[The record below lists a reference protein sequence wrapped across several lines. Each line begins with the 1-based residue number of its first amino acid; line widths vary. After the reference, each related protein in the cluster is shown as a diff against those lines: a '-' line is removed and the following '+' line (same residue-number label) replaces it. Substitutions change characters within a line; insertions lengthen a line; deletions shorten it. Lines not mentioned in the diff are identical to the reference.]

1 MESEIYSPLEM
12 ELRKLDLNEKE
23 ARVYLASLELGHAS
37 VQKISKKAG
46 LSRPTAYRALESL
59 QQKGMVRKIKQ
70 NFIADSPDEI
80 LGMLRAEKRKIEEQ
94 EREYLRI
101 ISLLKSKY
109 YLSGKNEIKTLS
121 ENEGEKFL
129 LEDLPLTH
137 AKEIVLIFPEGR
149 EINNAIIKSS
159 LEARKRSGK
168 VKIKIIS
175 GYKIERAFPEFVE
188 KKITDKFPN
197 NFPELAVLYDKAAFK
212 KNSQWIVVAEENTV
226 ELLKSFSA
234 LF

>member
-1 MESEIYSPLEM
+1 M
-12 ELRKLDLNEKE
+12 ELRKLDLDEKE
-23 ARVYLASLELGHAS
+23 AKVYLASLELGYATA
-37 VQKISKKAG
+37 QKIAKKAG
-46 LSRPTAYRALESL
+46 LSRPTAYRTLESL
-59 QQKGMVRKIKQ
+59 QQKGMVRKMKQ
-70 NFIADSPDEI
+70 DFIADSPDEI
-80 LGMLRAEKRKIEEQ
+80 LGILRAEKRKIEEQ

-109 YLSGKNEIKTLS
+109 YLSGKNEIKMLS
-121 ENEGEKFL
+121 EKEGEKFL

-137 AKEIVLIFPEGR
+137 AKEIVLIFPKER
-149 EINNAIIKSS
+149 EINGEIIKSS

-175 GYKIERAFPEFVE
+175 GYKIERAFPELAEIKIIE
-188 KKITDKFPN
+188 KIPN
-197 NFPELAVLYDKAAFK
+197 NFPELAVFYDKAVFR

>member
-1 MESEIYSPLEM
+1 MKSETYSPLEM

-23 ARVYLASLELGHAS
+23 AKVYLASLELGYAS
-37 VQKISKKAG
+37 AQKISKKAG

-59 QQKGMVRKIKQ
+59 ERKGMARKMKQ

-80 LGMLRAEKRKIEEQ
+80 LGMLRAEKRKIEER

-109 YLSGKNEIKTLS
+109 YLSGKNEIKMLS
-121 ENEGEKFL
+121 EKEGEKFL

-137 AKEIVLIFPEGR
+137 AKEIVFIIPKVR
-149 EINNAIIKSS
+149 EINGEIIKSA

-175 GYKIERAFPEFVE
+175 GQKIERSFPEFVNI
-188 KKITDKFPN
+188 KTTDKFSD
-197 NFPELAVLYDKAAFK
+197 NFPEPAVLYDKAAFR
-212 KNSQWIVVAEENTV
+212 KNSQWIVVEEENTV
-226 ELLKSFSA
+226 EFLKSFSA